1 MREDVYLRH
10 IENNKNH
17 WWFEGRKELIKTI
30 LKRNIKKKKIEILD
44 FGAGSGVNIK
54 MLSDFGNVYAF
65 EPHKVTQN
73 YLKKKF
79 KKKNIKI
86 VKSFSKKKFDLIVL
100 ADVLEHLKKDNKE
113 IIRLSGKLKNKGKFL
128 ITVPAFKIL
137 FTNKDAILGHYRR
150 YNIKN
155 LFKIFKNFKVLKI
168 SYFNFFLF
176 IPISFLLIVFKLIN
190 YDFIKKVEKKPNVLI
205 NYLLSFIFLLESKLI
220 NFINF
225 PFGISIIGLFEK
237 NDK

>member
-1 MREDVYLRH
+1 M
-10 IENNKNH
+10 
-17 WWFEGRKELIKTI
+17 
-30 LKRNIKKKKIEILD
+30 
-44 FGAGSGVNIK
+44 
-54 MLSDFGNVYAF
+54 
-65 EPHKVTQN
+65 
-73 YLKKKF
+73 
-79 KKKNIKI
+79 
-86 VKSFSKKKFDLIVL
+86 
-100 ADVLEHLKKDNKE
+100 
-113 IIRLSGKLKNKGKFL
+113 
-128 ITVPAFKIL
+128 PAFKIL